1 MKRVQAGGHR
11 SIALLGSEGPDDVPD
26 TPRDTFGAVI
36 RELGVDPSR
45 CPVQQ
50 CAQTVQDRDQAATAV
65 LTAYPDVTALFAYS
79 DLIAV
84 GAIRAALRL
93 GRQVP
98 ESCAV
103 VGFDGLPLGELITP
117 ALTSVHIDTW
127 QLGEL
132 AVDQVARHLGEAAD
146 TANVVVP
153 HLVIRDSG

>member
-1 MKRVQAGGHR
+1 MKAVVVGASLSGLMTGLGLSRVGVEVTILERVDEFPRTGASLGWVPEGRLERIAGR
-11 SIALLGSEGPDDVPD
+11 SEA
-26 TPRDTFGAVI
+26 
-36 RELGVDPSR
+36 
-45 CPVQQ
+45 
-50 CAQTVQDRDQAATAV
+50 AV

-132 AVDQVARHLGEAAD
+132 AVDQVARHLGETAD
-146 TANVVVP
+146 VVVP
-153 HLVIRDSG
+153 HLVIRNSS